1 MPISRFASWLKR
13 NGKIN
18 EYYSLLKD
26 SFNSSTVD
34 SLMCKDTINVN
45 WLGEVFDCDF
55 NQMVDLPAYQNNK
68 NIKVWEI
75 DLKEFKEHPIRTA
88 THCFGCTAGAGSS
101 CGGTLV

>member
-13 NGKIN
+13 NGKLN

-55 NQMVDLPAYQNNK
+55 NQMVDLPTYRNNK

-75 DLKEFKEHPIRTA
+75 DLKEFKEYPIRTA